1 MRKMAYVAVWM
12 AVVAGSALPAATVT
26 IDAPAG
32 TATNA
37 LALVT
42 GADALAVNVG
52 GGGGTV
58 CLNPNNT
65 HTGGTTLGSGTLV
78 MTGAGAVDYSPVG
91 SGGLAI
97 GAAALRYEGPAGG
110 VFAQKVTNTLAEGSE
125 AVTTLDVRSD
135 LVYAGTWSQ
144 PNGKLTKTGAGT
156 LELVGVSNV
165 FGTAILDA
173 FSVAG
178 GKVRVAGGSTAFSG
192 QLALGTVPGADV
204 AYEQTGGAVVAGDT
218 NVVVGCATGVRTSF
232 TMSGGTF
239 DANGRSIWCGV
250 GSGPSTNTFDISG
263 TASLRNVNFFIAY
276 DELGDSGL
284 VDVTV
289 REGGE
294 LGFKGMYRKTGTL
307 NLLVDGGTLVND
319 NTSSGSGN
327 NWNNWLQNTSA
338 VTVGP
343 KGATF
348 KDGGTTEF
356 YAQIYASMR
365 AAPAEAGET
374 PKGMT
379 FDGGNWAYYAAQD
392 YAGPTVISNGAAL
405 FISVDGTIPSG
416 SAVTVAR
423 GSMLRNGNAEKTVAS
438 LALED
443 GATLGFASTAKA
455 LSVSGEVRLPKRASI
470 ALYGEKTP
478 KTAAKNDNGTYAL
491 LKVPAAYA
499 DALRAVAW
507 SCATGSNK
515 KRYSFTVATSGST
528 ATLSMTIA
536 DGVDAEADIT
546 VGAGETVY
554 LAASTAIG
562 DRTLKID
569 GGTLSVGA
577 SLTGT
582 GTNGVV
588 VVTNG
593 LLDAAN
599 YLRIAYN
606 KADGRF
612 DLYVQ
617 DGGIVRAREIAPS
630 VNGTPQNVMDSIHV
644 DGGMFMPVATVGAD
658 MMYMPR
664 YAGLLIG
671 AGGLVVDLSDWDM
684 LGHEGWFRSF
694 CSVQANH
701 DPACAG
707 PDGGIRIRGKGGK
720 VLYYFGSSCAGSTL
734 NGGITVEA
742 GGGIGGA
749 DGLAGLSVT
758 LLPGSLFKMYQ
769 PSTSAQVAN
778 LVIGQTGAEQAAA
791 VIACRNASVPFFVV
805 TNSLSIRS
813 PVEFGVARQ
822 WNYDMALVSGVTTAV
837 VYKVA
842 SPAVDTSLFRLPDG
856 CENFTLSVED
866 VAIADGDFA
875 GYRAVVATLEKKS
888 LVVTGAEAYPTPV
901 TVSGDASYADIVVGG
916 AWGGAADPLV
926 DTLLT
931 VNGGNVTA
939 DGIMYMGYMP
949 ALGASAEAGTHQGFF
964 VLNGGTL
971 SVPALYS
978 VWRNGADNTNAR
990 YGSDMTVNSGL
1001 LDVAGD
1007 IRFGFNQSRVG
1018 EKLISRLTVN
1028 GGRVNVGGT
1037 FHLAYVS
1044 GDDKQTAPGSVVLNA
1059 GEVDVSG
1066 VVNLSRSSWNNQG
1079 SWVSYTDIFGI
1090 WLNGGTLKAEN
1101 ITMTRATAIPK
1112 VWFNGGTYM
1121 PYGAKAANRTMQN
1134 LYLCY
1139 VSTNGAVVS
1148 TENLPAGATYT
1159 IAQPLLS
1166 APALVEAGVVD
1177 GGFRKL
1183 GAGTLAL
1190 SGANTYTGP
1199 TVVEAG
1205 TLVAAAADAIS
1216 PDVTVA
1222 TGAALDL
1229 GGNAVAV
1236 ESVTASGLVANGS
1249 LTVTKTL
1256 AVSEGNFLAV
1266 DGDLTVARGAA
1277 LDFGGAEAAPGW
1289 RPVAVVSGTVTVGRT
1304 IGAANAGR
1312 TTRCELSVADGVVY
1326 ARPAVGGLV
1335 IIAR

>member
-1 MRKMAYVAVWM
+1 M
-12 AVVAGSALPAATVT
+12 
-26 IDAPAG
+26 
-32 TATNA
+32 
-37 LALVT
+37 
-42 GADALAVNVG
+42 
-52 GGGGTV
+52 
-58 CLNPNNT
+58 
-65 HTGGTTLGSGTLV
+65 
-78 MTGAGAVDYSPVG
+78 
-91 SGGLAI
+91 
-97 GAAALRYEGPAGG
+97 
-110 VFAQKVTNTLAEGSE
+110 
-125 AVTTLDVRSD
+125 
-135 LVYAGTWSQ
+135 
-144 PNGKLTKTGAGT
+144 
-156 LELVGVSNV
+156 
-165 FGTAILDA
+165 
-173 FSVAG
+173 
-178 GKVRVAGGSTAFSG
+178 
-192 QLALGTVPGADV
+192 
-204 AYEQTGGAVVAGDT
+204 AGDT
-218 NVVVGCATGVRTSF
+218 KVVVGCATGVRTSF

-284 VDVTV
+284 ADVTV
-289 REGGE
+289 RDGGE

-327 NWNNWLQNTSA
+327 NWLQNTSA

-356 YAQIYASMR
+356 YAQINASMR

-379 FDGGNWAYYAAQD
+379 FDGGNWGFYAAQA
-392 YAGPTVISNGAAL
+392 YEGPTVISNGAAL
-405 FISVDGTIPSG
+405 FLAQAGTIPSG
-416 SAVTVAR
+416 SAVTVTR
-423 GSMLRNGNAEKTVAS
+423 GSMLRNGNKVKTVAS

-443 GATLGFASTAKA
+443 GAILGFAPTALA
-455 LSVSGEVRLPKRASI
+455 LTVSGEVSLPKRASI
-470 ALYGEKTP
+470 ALYNETTAKT
-478 KTAAKNDNGTYAL
+478 TAKNDNGTYAL

-499 DALRAVAW
+499 DALQAVAW

-515 KRYSFTVATSGST
+515 KRYSFAVATSGST
-528 ATLSMTIA
+528 ATLSMTIT
-536 DGVDAEADIT
+536 DGIDAEADIT

-554 LAASTAIG
+554 LATSTAIG
-562 DRTLKID
+562 DRMLKVD

-582 GTNGVV
+582 GTNGEV

-606 KADGRF
+606 KVDGRF

-617 DGGIVRAREIAPS
+617 DGGVVRAREIAPS
-630 VNGTPQNVMDSIHV
+630 VSGTPQNVMDSIHV

-742 GGGIGGA
+742 GGGLGGA

-822 WNYDMALVSGVTTAV
+822 WNYDTALVSGVTTAV

-901 TVSGDASYADIVVGG
+901 TISDDASYADIVVGG

-939 DGIMYMGYMP
+939 DGIMYMGYMTAP
-949 ALGASAEAGTHQGFF
+949 GASAEVGTHQGFF
-964 VLNGGTL
+964 ALNGGTL

-978 VWRNGADNTNAR
+978 VWRNGAGNTNSR
-990 YGSDMTVNSGL
+990 YGSDMTVNGGL

-1007 IRFGFNQSRVG
+1007 IRFGVDQSKVG
-1018 EKLISRLTVN
+1018 PKLISRLTVN
-1028 GGRVNVGGT
+1028 GGKVTVGGT
-1037 FHLAYVS
+1037 FYLAYLNES
-1044 GDDKQTAPGSVVLNA
+1044 NKQTAPGSVILNA
-1059 GEVDVSG
+1059 GEIDVAG
-1066 VVNLSRSSWNNQG
+1066 VINLSRDAASTQNNNA
-1079 SWVSYTDIFGI
+1079 SYTDTFGI
-1090 WLNGGTLKAEN
+1090 WLNGGVLKAEN

-1148 TENLPAGATYT
+1148 TENMPAGATYT

-1166 APALVEAGVVD
+1166 APALVEAGVGD

-1222 TGAALDL
+1222 AGAALDL

-1236 ESVTASGLVANGS
+1236 ESVTASGLMANGS